1 MDINFKCAGCG
12 LNLCASPEQAGSD
25 VACPDCGTIFS
36 VPPRAAQ
43 TESVRPGND
52 RSPASQSPPKNET
65 LTEEPRSEPDGHAV
79 VCPVCWLESDRGELM
94 HLAVHDSLRGDPIL
108 GEDAQQ
114 RFLATRFDNSGRAL
128 DALGLPCSEIACPKC
143 RRKLPAGFLDVPH
156 HIFSLV
162 GDARAGKSYFL
173 SVLTKVLPVS
183 LFRQFGITFQ
193 DADPTGNAALNDMRK
208 VLFSAQTP
216 DQAKLAKTQLE
227 GSCMNGCP
235 DMVARLHCQNL
246 SFTRLVQT
254 PEPVPDAR

>member
-114 RFLATRFDNSGRAL
+114 RFLATRFDNSGAHWMPWDCL
-128 DALGLPCSEIACPKC
+128 VP
-143 RRKLPAGFLDVPH
+143 KLPVQSA
-156 HIFSLV
+156 
-162 GDARAGKSYFL
+162 AANC
-173 SVLTKVLPVS
+173 LPVS
-183 LFRQFGITFQ
+183 WTCRITSFHSS
-193 DADPTGNAALNDMRK
+193 AMLAL
-208 VLFSAQTP
+208 
-216 DQAKLAKTQLE
+216 
-227 GSCMNGCP
+227 GSP
-235 DMVARLHCQNL
+235 I
-246 SFTRLVQT
+246 F
-254 PEPVPDAR
+254 